1 MLKGRHLAKI
11 DGIKTRFRHGGD
23 DEEERV
29 RVADTLRR
37 VRGAPEND
45 REDHACQY
53 EIGVMDRDEIEGRQK
68 RCDPVDSLILLQV
81 LEEVLQ
87 LVGHDDGGV

>member
-1 MLKGRHLAKI
+1 
-11 DGIKTRFRHGGD
+11 
-23 DEEERV
+23 
-29 RVADTLRR
+29 
-37 VRGAPEND
+37 
-45 REDHACQY
+45 
-53 EIGVMDRDEIEGRQK
+53 MDRDEIEGRQK